1 MATPPALTELTE
13 AERERAAARFAM
25 LRPFLHE
32 GVPLPAIA
40 RTGGPSLRTLRSWV
54 ARYRRHGLARL
65 ARQPRADRGTAHRL
79 TPEGQQLVEGLA
91 LQRPRPTAA
100 NVHRQVARIAAERGR
115 PVPSY
120 RTVAACIQHLDPGLV
135 TLAHA
140 GAAAYRET
148 FDLLYRRE
156 ATSANEVWQADHT
169 PLDLRVHGENGAPV
183 RPWLTVILDDY
194 SRAVAGYRLSAQ
206 APSAL
211 QTALVLRDA
220 IWRKADPR
228 WHVCGI
234 PATFYTDHGS
244 DFASRH
250 LEQVAL
256 DLKMQLVFSMAGR
269 PRGRG
274 RIERFFQ
281 TVNQLFLSGL
291 PGYVPPGTRAPAPVL
306 TLAEL
311 DQRFR
316 DFLLADYHHRVHGE
330 TGLPPQARWE
340 ASGFLPYLPES
351 LAQLDLLLLTVAKPR
366 KVQQDGIHF
375 QGLRYLDLT
384 LAAYVGESVVIRY
397 DPADLAE
404 IRVYHGNHFLCRA
417 VCQEPANQTIGLKEI
432 VHARTQRR
440 KRVRDDLKE
449 RTTLVE
455 QVLANQRAA
464 APQSEAPTP
473 GTPVRPRLKR
483 YRNE

>member
-1 MATPPALTELTE
+1 MAAPPLLTELSE
-13 AERERAAARFAM
+13 AERARAAARFAL
-25 LRPFLHE
+25 LRPFLQE
-32 GVPLPAIA
+32 GVPLPVVA
-40 RTGGPSLRTLRSWV
+40 RAGGPSLRTLRTWV
-54 ARYRRHGLARL
+54 ARYRQHGLAGL
-65 ARQPRADRGTAHRL
+65 ARQPRDDRGTPHRL
-79 TPEGQQLVEGLA
+79 TPEMQKLIEGLA

-100 NVHRQVARIAAERGR
+100 HVHRQVARIAQEHGW

-120 RTVAACIQHLDPGLV
+120 RTVAARIQQIDAGLV

-140 GAAAYRET
+140 GANAYRET

-156 ATSANEVWQADHT
+156 ATGANEIWQADHT
-169 PLDLRVHGENGAPV
+169 PLDLWVRGENGTPV

-194 SRAVAGYRLSAQ
+194 SRAVAGYRLSVQ

-211 QTALVLRDA
+211 HTALVLRDA

-234 PATFYTDHGS
+234 PGTFYTDHGS
-244 DFASRH
+244 DFASQH

-291 PGYVPPGTRAPAPVL
+291 PGYAPPGTRAPAPAL
-306 TLAEL
+306 TLTEL

-316 DFLLADYHHRVHGE
+316 TFVLDDYHHRVHGE
-330 TGLPPQARWE
+330 TGIPPQERWE
-340 ASGFLPYLPES
+340 ASGFLPHLPEPLS
-351 LAQLDLLLLTVAKPR
+351 QLDLLLLTVAKPR

-384 LAAYVGESVVIRY
+384 LAAYVGEAVVIRY

-404 IRVYHGNHFLCRA
+404 IRVFHGNQFLCRA
-417 VCQEPANQTIGLKEI
+417 VCQELADRTIGLKEI
-432 VHARTQRR
+432 VHVRTQRR
-440 KRVRDDLKE
+440 KQVRDDLKE
-449 RTTLVE
+449 RTTLVD
-455 QVLANQRAA
+455 QLLTNHRAA
-464 APQSEAPTP
+464 APQREPETVP
-473 GTPVRPRLKR
+473 RPNRPRLKR
-483 YRNE
+483 YINE